1 MTTHVQYPAV
11 VVGGRAAGA
20 QGASSWQLQRPLP
33 PRRLLQLPHK
43 DAVGQPI
50 SLDHGGGT
58 LPPQV
63 QASQPRRL
71 SLQRQPA
78 INQLPQAGF
87 ATSPPDAAAHNS
99 LQPIQAQV
107 AQHHQQQRQQEAEL
121 HPKNSDILQTSF
133 AEPSMNLCMNPG
145 GQAYPRPP
153 MLMAAAA
160 WAFAAQAEDGSGMGY
175 QESDSTR
182 STTLPSS
189 SESQGSASCLP
200 EMTFV
205 ETVHEHKNLLHG
217 RTSPGPP
224 MLVAAAAASAFASQ
238 ESDSTRSSSLPS
250 SSGSQGGAPELPLRL
265 LERPGPE
272 IVDSNVTRGLALDA
286 QLMQEN
292 DYLKQ
297 NLEYLRNRKHQM
309 EHQVEALEGR
319 VHVVEMQRQQYK
331 TLYEECQSSS
341 LVFAQQQCSAN
352 SEITPVANGRE
363 QLEIVGLQQ
372 QITAIQLLKDAL
384 NAENLELQKRNQALE
399 RSKHSQVSCVICMDN
414 LANVVCMPC
423 KHLAMCSY
431 CSQHTVTECSNCPIC
446 RGVISDRMLIY
457 MP

>member
-1 MTTHVQYPAV
+1 
-11 VVGGRAAGA
+11 
-20 QGASSWQLQRPLP
+20 
-33 PRRLLQLPHK
+33 
-43 DAVGQPI
+43 
-50 SLDHGGGT
+50 
-58 LPPQV
+58 
-63 QASQPRRL
+63 
-71 SLQRQPA
+71 
-78 INQLPQAGF
+78 
-87 ATSPPDAAAHNS
+87 
-99 LQPIQAQV
+99 
-107 AQHHQQQRQQEAEL
+107 
-121 HPKNSDILQTSF
+121 
-133 AEPSMNLCMNPG
+133 
-145 GQAYPRPP
+145 

-160 WAFAAQAEDGSGMGY
+160 CAFAAQAEDGSGTGY

-189 SESQGSASCLP
+189 SESQGSASWLP

-205 ETVHEHKNLLHG
+205 EIVHEHKNLLHG
-217 RTSPGPP
+217 RTSLRPP
-224 MLVAAAAASAFASQ
+224 MLMAGAASAFASQ
-238 ESDSTRSSSLPS
+238 AEDGIGIGYQSDSARSSSLPS

-272 IVDSNVTRGLALDA
+272 IVDSKVTRGLALDA
-286 QLMQEN
+286 QLLQEN

-309 EHQVEALEGR
+309 EHQVQTLEGR
-319 VHVVEMQRQQYK
+319 VHAVEMQRQQYK

-372 QITAIQLLKDAL
+372 QISAIQLLKDAL

-399 RSKHSQVSCVICMDN
+399 RSKHSQASCVICMDN

-431 CSQHTVTECSNCPIC
+431 CSQHTVTECSSCPIC